1 MKTTG
6 LILCGLCLGFS
17 NLSAQVTQNAV
28 PSMAGWNYYGGDE
41 FNGNKIDES
50 KWGVYGDSKYNYK
63 FDDYGNTEGLGGVQ
77 YYRADMVKVKNGVA
91 YITASREPLLTGRRP
106 DAKKDPAGTDYS
118 VKVQPP
124 FKPKHD
130 FGKYGWWSGALSS
143 RNANGA
149 DLVKDKGLEL
159 TTLFTHV

>member
-1 MKTTG
+1 M
-6 LILCGLCLGFS
+6 
-17 NLSAQVTQNAV
+17 
-28 PSMAGWNYYGGDE
+28 
-41 FNGNKIDES
+41 
-50 KWGVYGDSKYNYK
+50 
-63 FDDYGNTEGLGGVQ
+63 
-77 YYRADMVKVKNGVA
+77 A